1 MSFNAGSSLI
11 HDLVQWT
18 VDRFSDG
25 TYMIRNFGR
34 LSYANIRNGYWTK
47 QGDSIVGGTHSQRW
61 KIMEMLKCC
70 YCNYVVAIN
79 EENGERRE
87 QELKSEFWEGMVADG
102 CRTERFK
109 DSHDSSWR
117 IIDGL
122 VEKGRTQDP
131 LSRES
136 VDLRLATIENKI
148 GQMSD

>member
-1 MSFNAGSSLI
+1 MEDHGNAQMLLSQPRCGN
-11 HDLVQWT
+11 QRGKW
-18 VDRFSDG
+18 G
-25 TYMIRNFGR
+25 TTRAR
-34 LSYANIRNGYWTK
+34 A
-47 QGDSIVGGTHSQRW
+47 
-61 KIMEMLKCC
+61 
-70 YCNYVVAIN
+70 
-79 EENGERRE
+79 
-87 QELKSEFWEGMVADG
+87 EGMVADG

-122 VEKGRTQDP
+122 VETGRTQDP